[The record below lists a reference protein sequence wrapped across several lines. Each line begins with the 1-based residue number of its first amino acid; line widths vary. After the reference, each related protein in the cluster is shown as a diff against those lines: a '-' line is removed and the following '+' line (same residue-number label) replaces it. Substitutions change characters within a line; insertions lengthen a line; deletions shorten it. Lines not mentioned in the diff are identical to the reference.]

1 MIAGK
6 IEFVK
11 SHECIENKTN
21 TVAIEQYTDT
31 RVKHWYFNISG
42 KLHGIR
48 YCPYCGTDL
57 YKNN

>member
-21 TVAIEQYTDT
+21 TVAIEQY
-31 RVKHWYFNISG
+31 
-42 KLHGIR
+42 
-48 YCPYCGTDL
+48 CGTDL

>member
-21 TVAIEQYTDT
+21 TIAIEQYTDT
-31 RVKHWYFNISG
+31 RVTH
-42 KLHGIR
+42 
-48 YCPYCGTDL
+48 
-57 YKNN
+57 